1 MTSIDSYTIYSAS
14 VLASNSMLRSAFAAI
29 FPLFTT
35 YMYKNLGLHWASAV
49 PGFIALACFPLPI
62 IFYTYGEKIRKKCK
76 YSAEAA
82 RFAESVNSQLEK

>member
-1 MTSIDSYTIYSAS
+1 MDSYTIYSAS
-14 VLASNSMLRSAFAAI
+14 VLAANSMLRSTFAAI

-49 PGFIALACFPLPI
+49 PGFIALACLPLPI
-62 IFYTYGEKIRKKCK
+62 VFYKYGEKIRRKCK

-82 RFAESVNSQLEK
+82 RFADSLKSNLEK